1 MTADRFLLLLLRA
14 NAAILLCALPFA
26 LMPFEWM
33 DAVHRFLGLGPLPDA
48 PITRYLTRSLA
59 LVYGMHGAVV
69 LGVTLH
75 WPRYKPAVPFLVSLH
90 VLLGGALL
98 AVDLSSGVPWWW
110 ALTEGPGLV
119 AFGLFVLFVHRRASS
134 APGGAP

>member
-1 MTADRFLLLLLRA
+1 MTAERFLLLLLRA

-26 LMPFEWM
+26 LMPFDWM
-33 DAVHRFLGLGPLPDA
+33 DAVHRFIGLGPLPDA
-48 PITRYLTRSLA
+48 PITRYLTRSLS

-75 WPRYKPAVPFLVSLH
+75 WPRYKPAVPFLVALH
-90 VLLGGALL
+90 IALGGALV
-98 AVDLSSGVPWWW
+98 AVDLTSGVPWWW

-119 AFGLFVLFVHRRASS
+119 AFGLFVLFVYRRASS
-134 APGGAP
+134 APRGAP